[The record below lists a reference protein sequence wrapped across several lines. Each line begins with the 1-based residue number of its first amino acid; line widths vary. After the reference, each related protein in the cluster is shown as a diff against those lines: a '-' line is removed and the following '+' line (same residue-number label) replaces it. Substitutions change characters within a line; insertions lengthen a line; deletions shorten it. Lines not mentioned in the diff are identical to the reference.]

1 MKLHSTQVLVRPL
14 ITEKNNVARD
24 ASNEYIFEVHM
35 DSNKPMIKGAVE
47 ELFAVK
53 VEEVRT
59 LVERGANRRVGRFT
73 GRKPNRKKA
82 FVRLADGQS
91 IDFFEGV

>member
-1 MKLHSTQVLVRPL
+1 MQLHPTQLLVRPL
-14 ITEKNNVARD
+14 ITEKNSLARD
-24 ASNEYIFEVHM
+24 ADNEYVFEVH
-35 DSNKPMIKGAVE
+35 SEATKPAIKLAVE

-59 LVERGANRRVGRFT
+59 LITRGKNRRVGRHT
-73 GRKPNRKKA
+73 GKKANRKKA
-82 FVRLADGQS
+82 FVRLATGQT